1 MRQGDVFMLNMTENA
16 IGHEQKGVRPVLVAS
31 TNVRNDVSP
40 NVFIFPITHAKKK
53 KQPCHY
59 ILNKS
64 DYPFFT
70 FDQQTVICE
79 EGRSVS
85 KDRLERYLGRVSPE
99 DMLGVLLCKEYI
111 FIEK

>member
-1 MRQGDVFMLNMTENA
+1 MTDDA
-16 IGHEQKGVRPVLVAS
+16 KGHEQKGVRPVLVVSA
-31 TNVRNDVSP
+31 NIRNDASP

-59 ILNKS
+59 ILKKS

-70 FDQQTVICE
+70 FEQQIVLCE

-85 KDRLERYLGRVSPE
+85 KDRLERYLGRVSPN
-99 DMLGVLLCKEYI
+99 DMLNVLMCKEYI
-111 FIEK
+111 FIEKDKTL